1 MPISRTQR
9 RTLSNAAPVRVVFE
23 GTECPTARDHIEAV
37 WLGAN
42 LFDRL
47 CNETRGDLDG
57 VLNRLL
63 DHALTALDNDV
74 WALKAVM
81 LPDLASEHLGT
92 VPCPDLIAQRVPRS
106 GRLLVELF
114 GPMLVGPEDHAKNL
128 RIDAAVFERMSE
140 RTAGNLNGVINLLA
154 TYALDDLQSKGLVL
168 RAAPSTA

>member
-1 MPISRTQR
+1 MPTKRNAP
-9 RTLSNAAPVRVVFE
+9 SNAATVRVVCD
-23 GTECPTARDHIEAV
+23 GTERPTARGHVEPV

-47 CNETRGDLDG
+47 CNETRGELDG

-63 DHALTALDNDV
+63 DHALTALHSDV

-92 VPCPDLIAQRVPRS
+92 VPRPDLIAQRVPRS
-106 GRLLVELF
+106 GHLLVELF

-140 RTAGNLNGVINLLA
+140 RTAGNRNGIVNLLA
-154 TYALDDLQSKGLVL
+154 IYALDDLQSKGLVL
-168 RAAPSTA
+168 RATPSTA